1 MKFVLASVAAAFLL
15 IAGQAPASAATAG
28 SALLQKPSFGQ
39 TSSTVEKA
47 GWRHRR
53 WYGPRRYYRPY
64 RMYRPYRWYRPYR
77 LYRPWGWRHRYHRRW
92 W

>member
-15 IAGQAPASAATAG
+15 IAGQAPASATTAG
-28 SALLQKPSFGQ
+28 AALIAKPTIGQ
-39 TSSTVEKA
+39 ASSTVEKA

-53 WYGPRRYYRPY
+53 WYGHRHY
-64 RMYRPYRWYRPYR
+64 YRPYRWYRPYR
-77 LYRPWGWRHRYHRRW
+77 LYRPWGWRHRHHRHW